1 MINVLEIIN
10 EVLKKKVIF
19 RNGKRM
25 VKKKS
30 DKDGFKTVNGKEV
43 RMSATEKRKRSK
55 SQKIGA
61 RKRKAT
67 HFISSKKRERTNNKR
82 KNAGL

>member
-1 MINVLEIIN
+1 MINVLETIN

-30 DKDGFKTVNGKEV
+30 DRDGFKTVNGKEV

-67 HFISSKKRERTNNKR
+67 NSISSKKRELTNNKR